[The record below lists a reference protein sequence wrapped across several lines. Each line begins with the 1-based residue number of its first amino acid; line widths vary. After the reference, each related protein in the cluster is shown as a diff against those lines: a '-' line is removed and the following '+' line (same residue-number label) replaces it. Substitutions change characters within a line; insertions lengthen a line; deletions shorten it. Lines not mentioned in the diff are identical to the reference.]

1 MLNIDVAYDPAVQ
14 ILGIHGR
21 GNICP
26 HKTYTW
32 VFIVALFIIAKKCV
46 WGGNVHQPMSR
57 MNVHQPMNISMEYY
71 LSIKRNEALIHVMI

>member
-14 ILGIHGR
+14 ILGIYGR

-32 VFIVALFIIAKKCV
+32 VFVVALFIIAKK
-46 WGGNVHQPMSR
+46 WNYPNV
-57 MNVHQPMNISMEYY
+57 
-71 LSIKRNEALIHVMI
+71 LSPGE